1 MRAVAQDHFDPA
13 YEVFVVAQATSFME
27 IRTQGQIIQGL
38 S

>member
-13 YEVFVVAQATSFME
+13 YEVFVVAQATSFIE
-27 IRTQGQIIQGL
+27 IGTRSQIIQGL

>member
-1 MRAVAQDHFDPA
+1 MRAVAQGRFDPL
-13 YEVFVVAQATSFME
+13 YEFFVATQATSFME